1 MVCFISS
8 CDVSAA
14 VPYPNEIG
22 QGTYTEMPWTFF
34 FFFFMICCALLWC
47 FRRHPNLHHI
57 PGRLPQDN

>member
-34 FFFFMICCALLWC
+34 FFFYDMLRPTVVFS
-47 FRRHPNLHHI
+47 PS
-57 PGRLPQDN
+57 PQPTPYTWPPTTG